1 MFSLEGR
8 TALLTGGAGGLGR
21 GVAAA
26 LAEQGASVAVADLRP
41 EAAEELAEELAE
53 RHDGQRFAGLAMD
66 VTDEASVRR
75 GVAEAAAAV
84 GSADIAVLLAGIGEL
99 QTVRDMSF
107 EQWRHML
114 AIHLDGTF
122 LGIRHTVNPMIER
135 GWGRVICFSSVA
147 SLQGVARQAHYAAA
161 KGGIDALVRSFS
173 REVAADGVTVNAIA
187 PGGYIESPLNDLA
200 PPGRIEALEASVPA
214 GRFGFPSEIGALA
227 AYLASPEAAYVT
239 GQIISPNGGFTY
251 SSHLGD

>member
-1 MFSLEGR
+1 MFSLQGR
-8 TALLTGGAGGLGR
+8 TALLAGGAGGLGR

-41 EAAEELAEELAE
+41 DTAEGLADELAQ
-53 RHDGQRFAGLAMD
+53 RHPDQAFAGLAMD
-66 VTDEASVRR
+66 VTDEASVVS
-75 GVAEAAAAV
+75 GVAEATAAV
-84 GSADIAVLLAGIGEL
+84 GSPDIAVLLAGIGEL
-99 QTVRDMSF
+99 QPIATMSF
-107 EQWRHML
+107 QQWRHML

-147 SLQGVARQAHYAAA
+147 SLQGVARQAHYAAG
-161 KGGIDALVRSFS
+161 KGGVDALVRSFS

-187 PGGYIESPLNDLA
+187 PGYTESPLNDMA
-200 PPGRIEALEASVPA
+200 PPGRIEALTESTPA
-214 GRFGFPSEIGALA
+214 GRFGLPSEIGALA
-227 AYLASPEAAYVT
+227 VYLASDEAAYLT

-251 SSHLGD
+251 CHLLGD